1 MKLSVGYQYNEDRP
15 FADVIRDYAPHIE
28 SVYFPWIDT
37 ASGRSKL
44 SGFDGYFDYNLQE
57 ALVRDLEEIKGL
69 GIGLNLLFNANCY
82 GADAMSK
89 NLEGRVCS
97 IEALERGQSVEITLA
112 GGVAHAEVSSVEKR

>member
-1 MKLSVGYQYNEDRP
+1 MMPKLSVGYQYNEERS
-15 FADVIRDYAPHIE
+15 FADVIRDYADSIE

-57 ALVRDLEEIKGL
+57 GLVRDLEAIKAL
-69 GIGLNLLFNANCY
+69 GVKLNLLFNANCY

-89 NLEGRVCS
+89 N
-97 IEALERGQSVEITLA
+97 
-112 GGVAHAEVSSVEKR
+112 